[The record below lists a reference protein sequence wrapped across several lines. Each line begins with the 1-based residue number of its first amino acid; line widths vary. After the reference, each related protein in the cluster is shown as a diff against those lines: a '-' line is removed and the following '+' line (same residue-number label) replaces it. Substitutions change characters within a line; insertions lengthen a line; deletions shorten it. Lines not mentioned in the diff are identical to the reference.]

1 MRCWAGLMLL
11 MAIGGCANP
20 PVEYRPVPYHLIP
33 SKPDLPAITSE
44 RLRCIDDTTYYD
56 LANRDRMLRQYS
68 DELRAL
74 LDPRESI
81 DQ

>member
-1 MRCWAGLMLL
+1 MSRWAGLILL
-11 MAIGGCANP
+11 TAICGCANP

-33 SKPDLPAITSE
+33 SKPDLPTITSE

-74 LDPRESI
+74 LDQRESI
-81 DQ
+81 DK

>member
-1 MRCWAGLMLL
+1 MIRLASLILFL
-11 MAIGGCANP
+11 AIAACANP

-74 LDPRESI
+74 LAPRESI

>member
-11 MAIGGCANP
+11 MAIGGCAKP

-33 SKPDLPAITSE
+33 SRPDLPTITSE

-74 LDPRESI
+74 LDPRESV
-81 DQ
+81 DP